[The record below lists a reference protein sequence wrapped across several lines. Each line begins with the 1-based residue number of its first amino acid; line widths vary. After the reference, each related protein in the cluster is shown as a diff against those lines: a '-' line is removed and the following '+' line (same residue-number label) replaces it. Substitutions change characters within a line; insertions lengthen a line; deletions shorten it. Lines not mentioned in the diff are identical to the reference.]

1 MIQNLLSHKSH
12 GCNNNCI
19 SMLRTYGPTNHKP
32 LELISHEQDIK
43 KDIKKT
49 KTQFPYSQYMGKP
62 LKYSFSMNCL
72 VFFS

>member
-1 MIQNLLSHKSH
+1 
-12 GCNNNCI
+12 
-19 SMLRTYGPTNHKP
+19 MLRTYGPTNHKL

-43 KDIKKT
+43 RDIKKT
-49 KTQFPYSQYMGKP
+49 KTQFPYSRYMGKP

>member
-19 SMLRTYGPTNHKP
+19 SMLRTYGPTNHKL

-43 KDIKKT
+43 RDIKKT